1 MAERPLV
8 PSAREQ
14 ALGRVADLARLDAP
28 REIVTE
34 SQDEYQQ
41 LSMPRKALLFVRS
54 LDPRTLGVS
63 LLPLFA
69 LGFVTSIQNWDAQ
82 LFGLLAPD
90 IQSDLGIDLGVIIS
104 VGLLVT
110 VAGQVIAP
118 YVGYL
123 ADRANRAWMLRIGA
137 IVANTGY
144 LAVGLATGLPGLLA
158 ARTAQGLGTQV
169 VQPPGITLLPDYYP
183 VESRIQVISFLYAV
197 GGGIQVL
204 VPPIGGGLASSVGW
218 RPTII
223 GFAVFALAM
232 TVLLFFV
239 GETPRGYW
247 ERRALGA
254 SEEVA
259 RREQRPAGW
268 TEGWRTLAR
277 LPTVRWQWVAGIFLA
292 LQTTVSILFA
302 NLYFSGHFGLDTG
315 SRGLISA
322 LSAGVGLFAL
332 LFVAPYAGRIAN
344 DRPRFLVG
352 FMAGNGVWSAMCY
365 LVVFL
370 SGNLYVAVVA
380 LCAQAAA
387 AYMLFPLQFGLMTLV
402 VPARMR
408 SFGIQTVT
416 FAALPGTL
424 TFDLYF
430 RGLTDLHAAVI
441 VLVVSGVLGAVAL
454 LPALS
459 HVERDV
465 RNGLVAAMTD
475 EEAMRL
481 RESGETALL
490 LCRAL
495 EVGYGGVQVL
505 FGVDL
510 TVQRGEIVAVLGTN
524 GAGKSTLLRAV
535 AGLHEATG
543 GAIYVDGE
551 DITHRPP
558 HENAAAGIVY
568 VPGGQAGAPT
578 LTVDEN
584 LHAASW
590 MLRGDDEAIAAA
602 RDRVFTL
609 FPALRDRLH
618 ASVGALSGGE
628 QQMLALAQALILRPR
643 LLMIDE
649 LSLGLAPSIVE
660 TLLETL
666 RELNRDGTTVLLVE
680 QSLNVAVT
688 IADRAIFLDRGE
700 VRFDGSTTELL
711 GRPDLVRAVFM
722 GAATGGGS
730 RRVRRQQVT
739 ADTVLDVDAVNVDY
753 GGIAALTD
761 VSLSLGAREVVGLI
775 GPNGA
780 GKTTLFDVVS
790 GLVTPTSGTVAI
802 SGTDVAGWSLDR
814 RARGGLGRSFQNARL
829 FPAMTV
835 RENVTLALHRHLATR
850 NAALAAVWAP
860 QVRREERRLAARVD
874 DALELLGLT
883 DYADTFAGDLSTGSR
898 RAVDVACLMVAAPA
912 VLLLDE
918 PSSGLAQAETE
929 ALGPVILRLVRETGC
944 AVLLIEHDL
953 PLATSVC
960 DRLVAM
966 QLGRVIATGAPTD
979 VLADER
985 VRRAYLAASREVV
998 VRSGVH
1004 LSDALVAAGFTTE
1017 GIS

>member
-8 PSAREQ
+8 PTAREL
-14 ALGRVADLARLDAP
+14 ALGRTADVARLDAP
-28 REIVTE
+28 RELLTADADVGE
-34 SQDEYQQ
+34 D
-41 LSMPRKALLFVRS
+41 LSLPRKVAMFVRS
-54 LDPRTLGVS
+54 LDPRLLGVP

-69 LGFVTSIQNWDAQ
+69 LGFASTVQNWDAQ

-90 IQSDLGIDLGVIIS
+90 IQSTLGIDLGVIVS

-110 VAGQVIAP
+110 VVGQLIAP

-123 ADRANRAWMLRIGA
+123 ADRLNRAWMLRIGA
-137 IVANTGY
+137 IVGNLGY
-144 LAVGLATGLPGLLA
+144 LGVGLATGLPGLLA
-158 ARTAQGLGTQV
+158 ARTAQGLGAQV
-169 VQPPGITLLPDYYP
+169 VQPPGLTLLPDYYP
-183 VESRIQVISFLYAV
+183 VEARIQVLSFLFAV
-197 GGGIQVL
+197 GGGVQVL
-204 VPPIGGGLASSVGW
+204 VPPIGGTLATHVGW
-218 RPTII
+218 RPTVI
-223 GFAVFALAM
+223 GFALFALAV

-239 GETPRGYW
+239 RETPRGYW
-247 ERRALGA
+247 ERKSLGA

-259 RREQRPAGW
+259 RREQRPPGW

-277 LPTVRWQWVAGIFLA
+277 LPTVRWQWVAAIFLA
-292 LQTTVSILFA
+292 LQTTVSLLFA
-302 NLYFSGHFGLDTG
+302 NLYFSQHFGLDTA
-315 SRGLISA
+315 SRGLVNA
-322 LSAGVGLFAL
+322 LAAGVGLFAL

-352 FMAGNGVWSAMCY
+352 FMAANGVWSAFCY
-365 LVVFL
+365 LVVFV

-380 LCAQAAA
+380 VVAQAAA

-408 SFGIQTVT
+408 SFGNQTVT

-424 TFDLYF
+424 LFVLYF
-430 RGLTDLHAAVI
+430 RGLSDLRTAVI
-441 VLVVSGVLGAVAL
+441 VLVASGVLGAVSL
-454 LPALS
+454 LPALTN
-459 HVERDV
+459 VERDV
-465 RNGLVAAMTD
+465 RNGVVAAMTD
-475 EEAMRL
+475 EEALRL
-481 RESGETALL
+481 RESGGTALL
-490 LCRAL
+490 LCRGL
-495 EVGYGGVQVL
+495 QVGYGGVQVL

-524 GAGKSTLLRAV
+524 GAGKSTLLRAI

-558 HENAAAGIVY
+558 HENAAAGVVY

-578 LTVDEN
+578 LTVEDN
-584 LHAASW
+584 LLAAGW
-590 MLRGDDEAIAAA
+590 MLRGDATALAAA
-602 RDRVFTL
+602 RERVFTL
-609 FPALRDRLH
+609 FPVLRERLH
-618 ASVGALSGGE
+618 SPVGTLSGGE
-628 QQMLALAQALILRPR
+628 QQMLALAQALILRPQ

-649 LSLGLAPSIVE
+649 LSLGLAPAVVE

-666 RELNRDGTTVLLVE
+666 RELNRDGTTILLVE

-688 IADRAIFLDRGE
+688 IAERAVFLDRGE
-700 VRFDGSTTELL
+700 VRFDGATTDLL
-711 GRPDLVRAVFM
+711 ARPDLVRAVFM
-722 GAATGGGS
+722 GAATTGGS
-730 RRVRRQQVT
+730 RRPRPARVS
-739 ADTVLDVDAVNVDY
+739 ADTVLDVAGVSVDY

-761 VSLSLGAREVVGLI
+761 VSLSLGAREVVGVI

-790 GLVTPTSGTVAI
+790 GLVTPSSGTVAV
-802 SGTDVAGWSLDR
+802 SGTNVTGWSLDR
-814 RARGGLGRSFQNARL
+814 RARAGLGRSFQNARL

-835 RENVTLALHRHLATR
+835 RENVTLALHRQLATR
-850 NAALAAVWAP
+850 NPLLAAVWAP
-860 QVRREERRLAARVD
+860 QLRREERRVSVRVD
-874 DALELLGLT
+874 DALELLGLSG
-883 DYADTFAGDLSTGSR
+883 YADTFVGELSTGSR
-898 RAVDVACLMVAAPA
+898 RAVDVACLMVAAPR

-953 PLATSVC
+953 PLVTSVC

-966 QLGRVIATGAPTD
+966 ELGRVITSGAPAE

-998 VRSGVH
+998 VRSGARVN
-1004 LSDALVAAGFTTE
+1004 DALAAAGFTTE
-1017 GIS
+1017 GKF

>member
-8 PSAREQ
+8 PTARER
-14 ALGRVADLARLDAP
+14 ALGRVEETARLDAP
-28 REIVTE
+28 RLVVTE
-34 SQDEYQQ
+34 VEDEYAQ
-41 LSMPRKALLFVRS
+41 LSLPWKVWLFVRS

-82 LFGLLAPD
+82 LFGLLAPN

-104 VGLLVT
+104 AGLLVT
-110 VAGQVIAP
+110 VAGQTISP

-123 ADRANRAWMLRIGA
+123 ADRVNRAWMIRIGA
-137 IVANTGY
+137 ILANGGY

-169 VQPPGITLLPDYYP
+169 VQPPGLTLLPDYYP

-204 VPPIGGGLASSVGW
+204 VPPIGGTLANHVGW
-218 RPTII
+218 RPTIM
-223 GFAVFALAM
+223 GFAAFALGM

-247 ERRALGA
+247 ERRELGA

-277 LPTVRWQWVAGIFLA
+277 LPSVRWQWVAGLFLA

-302 NLYFSGHFGLDTG
+302 NLYFSQHYGLDTG
-315 SRGLISA
+315 SRGLINA
-322 LSAGVGLFAL
+322 LAAGIGLFFL
-332 LFVAPYAGRIAN
+332 LFVAPYAGRIAKE
-344 DRPRFLVG
+344 RPRFLVG
-352 FMAGNGVWSAMCY
+352 FMAANGVWSATCY
-365 LVVFL
+365 FVVFV
-370 SGNLYVAVVA
+370 SGNLYVAVA
-380 LCAQAAA
+380 AICAQAAA

-441 VLVVSGVLGAVAL
+441 VLICAGVLGAVAL
-454 LPALS
+454 LPALGS
-459 HVERDV
+459 VERDV
-465 RNGLVAAMTD
+465 RNGLVTAMTD
-475 EEAMRL
+475 EEAVRL
-481 RESGETALL
+481 RESGQTALL
-490 LCRAL
+490 LCRDL

-524 GAGKSTLLRAV
+524 GAGKSTLLRAI

-578 LTVDEN
+578 LTVEEN
-584 LHAASW
+584 LHAAAW
-590 MLRGDDEAIAAA
+590 MLRGDNDAVAAA
-602 RDRVFTL
+602 RARVFAL
-609 FPALRDRLH
+609 FPALEQRLH
-618 ASVGALSGGE
+618 APVGALSGGE

-688 IADRAIFLDRGE
+688 VAERAVFLDRGE
-700 VRFDGSTTELL
+700 VRFDGTTSELL
-711 GRPDLVRAVFM
+711 ARPDLVRAVFM
-722 GAATGGGS
+722 GAATTGGS
-730 RRVRRQQVT
+730 RRVRPARLT
-739 ADTVLDVDAVNVDY
+739 TDTVLDVDGVSVDY
-753 GGIAALTD
+753 GGIPALSD

-780 GKTTLFDVVS
+780 GKTTLFDVIS
-790 GLVTPTSGTVAI
+790 GLAAPSAGSVAI
-802 SGTDVAGWSLDR
+802 NGTDVSGWSLDR
-814 RARGGLGRSFQNARL
+814 RSRAGLGRSFQNARL

-835 RENVTLALHRHLATR
+835 RENVMLALHRHLATR

-860 QVRREERRLAARVD
+860 QVRREERRLSVRVD
-874 DALELLGLT
+874 DTLELLGLT
-883 DYADTFAGDLSTGSR
+883 GYADTFAGDLSTGSR
-898 RAVDVACLMVAAPA
+898 RAVDVACLMVAAPQ

-966 QLGRVIATGAPTD
+966 QLGQVITSGVPSE
-979 VLADER
+979 VLGDER

-998 VRSGVH
+998 IRSGAH
-1004 LSDALVAAGFTTE
+1004 LSDALAAAGFTTE
-1017 GIS
+1017 GNP